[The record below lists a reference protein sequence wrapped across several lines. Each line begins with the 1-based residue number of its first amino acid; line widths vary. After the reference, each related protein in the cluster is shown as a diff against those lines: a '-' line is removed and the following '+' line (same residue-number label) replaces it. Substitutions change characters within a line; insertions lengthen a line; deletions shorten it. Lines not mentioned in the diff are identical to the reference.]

1 MPQSVLLKIL
11 GKTYIKEILVVVV
24 FLLICEKFLIMLNMI
39 SCWLNVNSMAYVV
52 SQIKSFFF
60 DRKQFVSNKASIKY
74 GVQRES
80 VP

>member
-39 SCWLNVNSMAYVV
+39 SCWLNVNSMTYVV
-52 SQIKSFFF
+52 SQMKGLNPTSLTENNLFLIK
-60 DRKQFVSNKASIKY
+60 
-74 GVQRES
+74 
-80 VP
+80 PL

>member
-52 SQIKSFFF
+52 SQMKGLNPSSLTENNLFLIK
-60 DRKQFVSNKASIKY
+60 
-74 GVQRES
+74 
-80 VP
+80 PL